1 LNMFRWQ
8 WRRIGA
14 LPKFQVAALLAIA
27 LVVSLLLHSIQNS
40 PSLKAGS
47 TAVVA
52 AYLPKI
58 ETGVPVGLNRSQPLA
73 PQSDRAGSD
82 AVCLPPTSTKSAAFY
97 QPAVNV
103 EVITNLT
110 EYRPKQ
116 VWQRVD
122 PTNYGD
128 RVSKDV
134 QGRPVNNELLV
145 VLHETVGDAGGAIN
159 LFQTP
164 HYSDSQQS
172 SYHTIIDDDGTVIY
186 LVPPNKR
193 AFGAGDSEFVSYR
206 GAEAVQT
213 NPQISSSVNNFA
225 YHISLE
231 TPSDGWLNEYPT
243 HSGYTDAQY
252 RSLAWLVARTRVAT
266 ARITTHRAIDRDG
279 ARSDPRSFDFS
290 KLLAWLDAYPRPAE
304 PALCSTAK
312 S

>member
-1 LNMFRWQ
+1 M
-8 WRRIGA
+8 
-14 LPKFQVAALLAIA
+14 LAIA
-27 LVVSLLLHSIQNS
+27 FVIPLLLHGLQSG

-47 TAVVA
+47 TAVVG

-58 ETGVPVGLNRSQPLA
+58 ETGVPVATSPSQPLA
-73 PQSDRAGSD
+73 LQTDRSDPT
-82 AVCLPPTSTKSAAFY
+82 CLPRNSTKSAAFY
-97 QPAVNV
+97 QPAANV
-103 EVITNLT
+103 VTDTDLIK
-110 EYRPKQ
+110 YRPQQ
-116 VWQRVD
+116 VWKRVD
-122 PTNYGD
+122 PTNFGD

-186 LVPPNKR
+186 LVPPQKR

-206 GAEAVQT
+206 GAESVQT

-279 ARSDPRSFDFS
+279 ARSDPRSFDFA
-290 KLLAWLDAYPRPAE
+290 KLLAWLDAYPRPEE